1 MGEKRARAYDDLHE
15 QYSKRTKETHDK
27 SMTEML
33 RFAGDS
39 QRNLLQMATI
49 MQPGS
54 QQQSKVEGTQ
64 TTTELKRAMEMPV
77 AIVTWLAEI
86 GISEEIAGDMAEFV
100 IRSGA
105 DDPVELASMQTGE
118 GEDAKEG
125 KELITS
131 MRSALPIAK
140 RQKCTRAIDA
150 ILASLD

>member
-1 MGEKRARAYDDLHE
+1 
-15 QYSKRTKETHDK
+15 
-27 SMTEML
+27 
-33 RFAGDS
+33 
-39 QRNLLQMATI
+39 
-49 MQPGS
+49 
-54 QQQSKVEGTQ
+54 
-64 TTTELKRAMEMPV
+64 MPV